1 MREYPFG
8 GGWRSVFLLVLGVVL
23 AGGFLLSA
31 MTASAVPMAEPGVQD
46 IQYERIIGITLKA
59 VSTQP
64 PLIVSKRKEKFQWIP
79 GKTVFLSDDEREI
92 QPMEFFRLNKDNSVA
107 ICLND
112 EEFVVLVYPVD
123 M

>member
-1 MREYPFG
+1 MRECPFG
-8 GGWRSVFLLVLGVVL
+8 GVRRGVFLLVLGFVL

-31 MTASAVPMAEPGVQD
+31 MTASAVPMVGPGVQD
-46 IQYERIIGITLKA
+46 IQYERTIGITLKA

-64 PLIVSKRKEKFQWIP
+64 PLIVSKRKENFQWIP
-79 GKTVFLSDDEREI
+79 GETVFLSGGGREI
-92 QPMEFFRLNKDNSVA
+92 RPMEFFRLNKDKSVA

>member
-1 MREYPFG
+1 MRGYPFG
-8 GGWRSVFLLVLGVVL
+8 RGQRGVFLLVLGVVL

-31 MTASAVPMAEPGVQD
+31 MTAFAVPMAEPGVQD

>member
-1 MREYPFG
+1 MRECPFG
-8 GGWRSVFLLVLGVVL
+8 GGRRGVFLLVLGVVL

-31 MTASAVPMAEPGVQD
+31 MTASSVPMAEPGVQD

-92 QPMEFFRLNKDNSVA
+92 QPMEFFGLNKDNSVA